1 MSRPP
6 SIAVIGGGVAGCS
19 AAWHLM
25 QSGHFVELFE
35 KEPFIGGRTH
45 TCRDDGLTINTGAG
59 FYTNFYPLL
68 HDLIPQLELSD
79 EVIRNSKE
87 TVLSDGQQRYAY
99 QVSSV
104 LSFLRMP
111 WLTWRDKLRVIRL
124 TLGLLRSRK
133 QFDLVDP
140 TKLAAWDDESIKDY
154 AVNQV
159 GHNAYIHLIRT
170 AIEPYWYF
178 ACEDASAAMLMAL
191 QAEASG
197 AEFFSL
203 KSGMDLVADRLI
215 EEVRHYL
222 DEGVNRLSK
231 SDQGKYRLETERGDH
246 DNEFDGVV
254 VATQAHQAE
263 RLVRELPSSDVSD
276 DQRSYLQTQ
285 KYAANINVL
294 YRMGEIDP
302 GDNGF
307 QLSPVGSQR
316 HGIAGWTDL
325 GVLNRAELPDEE
337 RVVAAYL
344 LDEFSKRLLGESD
357 ECVASEV
364 WKSIRKFNQQFPE
377 HHPQVVKMTRRRH
390 AIPIPEVGRYKVAA
404 RFQQQQK
411 PPIVFAGDYLATA
424 TVEGALRTGKLAAEQ
439 FCKLGS

>member
-1 MSRPP
+1 MPRPP

-25 QSGHFVELFE
+25 QAGYFVELFE
-35 KEPFIGGRTH
+35 KESFIGGRTH

-79 EVIRNSKE
+79 EVISNSKE
-87 TVLSDGQQRYAY
+87 TVLSDGQQRYAL

-124 TLGLLRSRK
+124 TLGLLRRRK

-140 TKLAAWDDESIKDY
+140 HKLAAWDEESIKDY
-154 AVNQV
+154 AVKQV
-159 GHNAYIHLIRT
+159 GHNAYLHLIRA

-191 QAEASG
+191 QAEAPR
-197 AEFFSL
+197 AEFYSL
-203 KSGMDLVADRLI
+203 KSGMDLVSDRLI

-222 DEGVNRLSK
+222 GEGVTRITK
-231 SDQGKYRLETERGDH
+231 TQHGKYRLETERGDH

-254 VATQAHQAE
+254 VATRAQQAD
-263 RLVRELPSSDVSD
+263 RLVSELPQSDVSTE
-276 DQRSYLQTQ
+276 QRSFLQTQ
-285 KYAANINVL
+285 KYAANINIL
-294 YRMGEIDP
+294 FRMGKIDP

-307 QLSPVGSQR
+307 QLSPVGSER

-337 RVVAAYL
+337 RVVGAYL
-344 LDEFSKRLLGESD
+344 LNEFSTRLLSESD
-357 ECVASEV
+357 DHVAQEA
-364 WKSIRKFNQQFPE
+364 WKAICKFNPQFPE
-377 HHPQVVKMTRRRH
+377 SHPEVVKVTRRRQ
-390 AIPIPEVGRYKVAA
+390 AIPIPEVGRYKLAA
-404 RFQQQQK
+404 NFQQQQK

-424 TVEGALRTGKLAAEQ
+424 TVEGALRTGKVAATLIQ
-439 FCKLGS
+439 TL